1 MKKIRMTLSTSSI
14 KDAIRQL
21 EEHKRELSFKTMLF
35 VQRLGEVGLRTVE
48 AHKQSRGDSDF
59 NDLEAHVELERIS
72 DMSVKAK
79 LILHGKDV
87 AFIEFGAGVHY
98 NGTGGSSP
106 NPYGQSLGMI
116 IGSYG
121 KGYGLDDSWIYY
133 DEESGRFKT
142 SYGTEAAMP
151 MYLADVEIR
160 RQFIEVAKEVFGNG

>member
-98 NGTGGSSP
+98 NGAGGSSP
-106 NPYGQSLGMI
+106 NPYGQPLGMI

-121 KGYGLDDSWIYY
+121 KGHGLEDSWVYY
-133 DEESGRFKT
+133 DEESGQFKT

-151 MYLADVEIR
+151 MYYADREIINSFVSIA
-160 RQFIEVAKEVFGNG
+160 QEVFGNG